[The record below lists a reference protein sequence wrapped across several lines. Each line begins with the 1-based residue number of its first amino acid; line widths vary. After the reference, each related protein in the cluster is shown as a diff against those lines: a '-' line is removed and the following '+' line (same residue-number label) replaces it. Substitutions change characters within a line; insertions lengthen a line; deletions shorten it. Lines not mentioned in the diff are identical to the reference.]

1 VRSSD
6 TEVLTP
12 TSVTEAIEAFG
23 DGRGVTVFAGG
34 TILMPQVSY
43 GRYPR
48 GGRTLMLGRTGLD
61 EITGDGT
68 VTIGAMTR
76 LSTLA
81 ESALEPLAAAAR
93 DAGDPEI
100 RAQATVGGNLCAP
113 PGAESPRG
121 DLQAPLLAMGARVS
135 CAGAGGERTEL
146 VDDFLAAGD
155 GEPRL
160 VLAIE
165 VDQPQ
170 RSSYVSQRRSH
181 AHSYA
186 VMSMACAQTADS
198 VQVAAGGVGPRA
210 VRLQSVER
218 ALADGATAAD
228 AAAKA
233 LDDLDPQDD
242 ALASAWYRR
251 NVLPTLIRRAL
262 EQLQGG

>member
-23 DGRGVTVFAGG
+23 DGQGVTVFAGG
-34 TILMPQVSY
+34 TILMPQISY

-48 GGRTLMLGRTGLD
+48 GGRTLMLGRAGLD
-61 EITGDGT
+61 EVSGDGT

-76 LSTLA
+76 LTTLA
-81 ESALEPLAAAAR
+81 GSGPEPLAAAAR
-93 DAGDPEI
+93 DVGDHEI
-100 RAQATVGGNLCAP
+100 RGQATIGGNLCAP
-113 PGAESPRG
+113 PGVESPRG
-121 DLQAPLLAMGARVS
+121 DLQAPLLAVGARVR
-135 CAGAGGERTEL
+135 CAGAGGERTEPIEE
-146 VDDFLAAGD
+146 FLAAT
-155 GEPRL
+155 EPRL

-165 VDQPQ
+165 VDRPQ
-170 RSSYVSQRRSH
+170 RASYISQRRSH

-186 VMSMACAQTADS
+186 VMSVACAQTADT
-198 VQVAAGGVGPRA
+198 VRVAVGGVGPRA

-218 ALADGATAAD
+218 ALADGVTAAD
-228 AAAKA
+228 AASKA

-262 EQLQGG
+262 EKLQGG